1 MKPAQRH
8 HLAKRAFTPMNR
20 TIDRRAEW
28 YLRQIDLLTRDNS
41 PPAPPPAA
49 RPRWH
54 VAIEALAWWA
64 AVATTALWL
73 AHRWGWIA

>member
-8 HLAKRAFTPMNR
+8 HLAKLAFQPMTR
-20 TIDRRAEW
+20 TTDRRAEW

-54 VAIEALAWWA
+54 VAIEALAIWA
-64 AVATTALWL
+64 TVATIAFWL
-73 AHRWGWIA
+73 AHRWGWLV

>member
-1 MKPAQRH
+1 MTPAQRH
-8 HLAKRAFTPMNR
+8 HLAKLAFQPMTR

-28 YLRQIDLLTRDNS
+28 YLRQIDLLTRD
-41 PPAPPPAA
+41 PAPPPPA

-64 AVATTALWL
+64 AVATATLWL
-73 AHRWGWIA
+73 AHRYGWVA